1 LPNNWRKDNLFSVLP
16 IQRLDQSKMHKT
28 RVKVR
33 RRRMEYGSNR
43 PKGRNQ
49 EFYRFENI
57 HLPSFHH
64 SIMPG
69 EDK

>member
-1 LPNNWRKDNLFSVLP
+1 
-16 IQRLDQSKMHKT
+16 MHKT